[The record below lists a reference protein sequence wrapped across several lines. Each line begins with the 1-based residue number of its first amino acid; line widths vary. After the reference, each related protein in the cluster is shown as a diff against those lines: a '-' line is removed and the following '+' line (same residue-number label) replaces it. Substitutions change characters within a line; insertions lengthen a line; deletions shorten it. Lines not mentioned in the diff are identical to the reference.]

1 LEHGVLVGSAVLL
14 PLTEA
19 LDDPD
24 TLQDFVAELGWE
36 LPASA
41 TAIGLDPA
49 HVGAVVTAFED
60 VVALGDTVPDDATVA
75 ARYAVLLGALAVL
88 AQDVYD
94 LRTSIAA
101 HLDAAFL
108 NASQIAQQ
116 LPKRLFDYLLM
127 EYVREANEPVYQALV
142 VAGIFETTDV
152 PRGPATFTSEHVQRT
167 VHYDRARTLLTDPK
181 DLFHDVYG
189 WGDAAA
195 RLDLLIDRLYE
206 LGDSLGVPV
215 ALRYP
220 LLEAELALNSPGT
233 VVLDGEAT
241 QPELD
246 LPLLATRVGG
256 ASAELGLSLFILHPE
271 TATGPPGLA
280 LGPYAAGEL
289 EESIAIDRFARWLLR
304 LAATLDLKFGIAVV
318 ARPGQPLRIVVDP
331 AGAASQESGSAV
343 VELRRDSDPDEELPL
358 VSVDGSG
365 VSARG
370 IYARAGVALLAGKP
384 GLMFELGADQGRAGI
399 SLSGSDSFVARVLPS
414 DIPDLNFDLG
424 IAWSSLTGF
433 SFKGAA
439 ALELAVAARAQ
450 LGPIT
455 LQTVYLALGLDAEGV
470 GVVVAIAADARL
482 GPVTATVDHVGVRFE
497 ARSKGSGGNLG
508 PLDVRAQFEP
518 PKGLGLAVDAVAVKG
533 GGYIFFDNDKKQYA
547 GVLELSLED
556 TVQLK
561 VIGILDTILPGGQ
574 PGFSLLLIITAEF
587 EPIQLGFGF
596 TLNGVGGLAGINR
609 TMLLDVLRAGLR
621 NRTLDSIL
629 FPPDPVANAPKIISD
644 LSAVFPPVE
653 GRYAFGPQL
662 KIGWGTPTLIS
673 AAVGI
678 FIELPPPIRLA
689 ILAQIK
695 AALPEEEAALIE
707 IHMDAI
713 GTYEQE
719 KKRLAVDAT
728 LYDSQIVGYTLTG
741 DMAMRLTWGDKPF
754 FALSMGGFNPR
765 YSIPS
770 GVEFPA
776 LHRLELSMGSGRVR
790 MNLATYFAVTSNTAQ
805 VGARLELRVGDGA
818 GLHGWL
824 GFDALFV
831 FSPFS
836 FVVDIS
842 AGVDLVIGGS
852 VVMTIHLNFTLS
864 GPTPW
869 HAYGKAS
876 IDLFF
881 FSISVP
887 FDVRWGSD
895 QGVALPDVDVRTPL
909 IDALEDTRNWTATA
923 PADRE
928 LAATLRGVTPPKIG
942 TTDKEVIL
950 AHPFSRLT
958 VRERLVPL
966 DVRIDKFGN
975 AAPARWDQFRIVSGQ
990 LNSATVTPDSVQD
1003 YFARAQF
1010 IEMSNDEKLSRP
1022 SFELLDAGAAFGS
1035 KDVKP
1040 GSSSPLEV
1048 HYEPFIIDDP
1058 LLPPRRG
1065 PLYRLGEHRLLAQ
1078 VATGAAGRSK
1088 VWTTGTRK
1096 YVEADSKSAIDVLEP
1111 QYVIAGTDDL
1121 ATRPDLLAAAT
1132 SRLQAEQRL
1141 AEHLATTP
1149 VDTGRLQVVPAQE
1162 ALT

>member
-719 KKRLAVDAT
+719 KQAPRRRRAALRLADRRLHADRRHGDAAD
-728 LYDSQIVGYTLTG
+728 LGGQAVF
-741 DMAMRLTWGDKPF
+741 R
-754 FALSMGGFNPR
+754 ALDGRFQ
-765 YSIPS
+765 
-770 GVEFPA
+770 PA
-776 LHRLELSMGSGRVR
+776 LLDSERRRVPGAAPTRAEHGLRPCADEPGDVLRGHVEHGAGRRSPRVARGRRRRPPRLAGFRRTLRVQPVLVRRRHLGRRGSRDRRVR
-790 MNLATYFAVTSNTAQ
+790 RDDDPPQLHPVGPDAV
-805 VGARLELRVGDGA
+805 ARLREGLDRPLLLQHLRAIRRPLGVGPGRRTPGRRRAHAVDRRARGHAQLDGDCAGGSRACSDASRRDSAEDRHNGQRGDPGAPVLSADRSRATRTAGRADRQVRQCGAGPVGPVPDRLGTVELRDRDAGLRSGLLRARTVHRDVQRREAVAPELRVARRGRRIRVKGRQTRI
-818 GLHGWL
+818 
-824 GFDALFV
+824 
-831 FSPFS
+831 
-836 FVVDIS
+836 VV
-842 AGVDLVIGGS
+842 AAR
-852 VVMTIHLNFTLS
+852 
-864 GPTPW
+864 GP
-869 HAYGKAS
+869 
-876 IDLFF
+876 LR
-881 FSISVP
+881 
-887 FDVRWGSD
+887 DVHHRR
-895 QGVALPDVDVRTPL
+895 P
-909 IDALEDTRNWTATA
+909 
-923 PADRE
+923 
-928 LAATLRGVTPPKIG
+928 
-942 TTDKEVIL
+942 
-950 AHPFSRLT
+950 
-958 VRERLVPL
+958 
-966 DVRIDKFGN
+966 
-975 AAPARWDQFRIVSGQ
+975 AAPA
-990 LNSATVTPDSVQD
+990 TPRAALP
-1003 YFARAQF
+1003 ARRAPAP
-1010 IEMSNDEKLSRP
+1010 RP
-1022 SFELLDAGAAFGS
+1022 GRYRSCGTFQGLDDWHA
-1035 KDVKP
+1035 
-1040 GSSSPLEV
+1040 EV
-1048 HYEPFIIDDP
+1048 
-1058 LLPPRRG
+1058 RRG
-1065 PLYRLGEHRLLAQ
+1065 
-1078 VATGAAGRSK
+1078 
-1088 VWTTGTRK
+1088 
-1096 YVEADSKSAIDVLEP
+1096 
-1111 QYVIAGTDDL
+1111 
-1121 ATRPDLLAAAT
+1121 
-1132 SRLQAEQRL
+1132 
-1141 AEHLATTP
+1141 
-1149 VDTGRLQVVPAQE
+1149 
-1162 ALT
+1162 